1 MERKKYSGKLILVFF
16 GLMVGVQVSS
26 QPGFKMNLYQ
36 SYISGDMVRWQQ
48 EVSRMEQKKNLTGWQ
63 KEELLEGYYG
73 LIGWLLG
80 NEKTREAKSYIGKG
94 EKLMDEMLQANPA
107 NSTVLAFQGA
117 FYGFSIGLQKFKAVV
132 LGPKSMNAVKRAL
145 EMDPGNIQAHI
156 EKGNIL
162 YYSPGLVGG
171 DKSKSVEFYEKA
183 CLIMEKNG
191 KAKNNWLYLS
201 TSVQLAKITEELGNK
216 EKARLIYEKLLA
228 EEPGFLWV
236 KNELLPGLIK
246 SQKTSK

>member
-1 MERKKYSGKLILVFF
+1 MERKKCTGKLFLIFF
-16 GLMVGVQVSS
+16 GLMVGFQLSS

-36 SYISGDMVRWQQ
+36 SYISGDMVSWRQ
-48 EVSRMEQKKNLTGWQ
+48 EVNRMEQMKNMAGWQ

-80 NEKTREAKSYIGKG
+80 NDKTREAKSYIAKG
-94 EKLMDEMLQANPA
+94 EKLIDEMLQANPA

-117 FYGFSIGLQKFKAVV
+117 FYGFSIGLQKYKAVV

-145 EMDPGNIQAHI
+145 ELDPGNIQAHI

-171 DKSKSVEFYEKA
+171 DKSKSVGFYEKA
-183 CLIMEKNG
+183 CHLMEKSG
-191 KAKNNWLYLS
+191 KSKNNWLYLS
-201 TSVQLAKITEELGNK
+201 TSVQLAKITEDLGDK

-236 KNELLPGLIK
+236 KNELLPGLGNL
-246 SQKTSK
+246 

>member
-16 GLMVGVQVSS
+16 VMMVGFQLSS

-48 EVSRMEQKKNLTGWQ
+48 EVIQIEQMRNLSDWQ
-63 KEELLEGYYG
+63 KVELLEGYYG

-80 NEKTREAKSYIGKG
+80 NDKTQEAKSYIGKG
-94 EKLMDEMLQANPA
+94 EKLMDEMLKANPA

-117 FYGFSIGLQKFKAVV
+117 FYGFSIGLQKYKAVV
-132 LGPKSMNAVKRAL
+132 LGPKSMNAVKKAL
-145 EMDPGNIQAHI
+145 ELDPANIQAHI

-171 DKSKSVEFYEKA
+171 DKSKSVGFYEKA
-183 CLIMEKNG
+183 CQLMEKSG
-191 KAKNNWLYLS
+191 KSKNNWLYLS
-201 TSVQLAKITEELGNK
+201 TSVQLAKITEELGDK
-216 EKARLIYEKLLA
+216 EKARLIYEKLLT

-236 KNELLPGLIK
+236 KNELLPGLINP
-246 SQKTSK
+246 QNASK